1 MAMKVPFTQHFSP
14 STFELFL
21 RITFAKTFINQP
33 SNLVVAVVTMHLGWK
48 LLDDVP
54 LAKPMACLR
63 ECNFYSPRHC
73 LILDEEISERKQ
85 ACYADIDSGL
95 WGTQCRST
103 LIEKENCALKCTSA
117 VCYELIYG
125 SDPLEEGERDYIRSQ
140 EYRYCMRRSSVGLTL
155 DQVKGAFDNDVTVR
169 PAAFSLPGSVRI
181 TH

>member
-1 MAMKVPFTQHFSP
+1 MAKKKPCRPTLFKCSVATLLCFFATSIFASNPSSPVPIS
-14 STFELFL
+14 
-21 RITFAKTFINQP
+21 
-33 SNLVVAVVTMHLGWK
+33 
-48 LLDDVP
+48 
-54 LAKPMACLR
+54 
-63 ECNFYSPRHC
+63 
-73 LILDEEISERKQ
+73 DEEISERKQ
-85 ACYADIDSGL
+85 ACYADIDRSGL
-95 WGTQCRST
+95 WGTQCRSS

-140 EYRYCMRRSSVGLTL
+140 EYRYCMRRSSVGLAL